1 MEAKQLDLQL
11 ENLFSTNSV
20 SLISNRT
27 GKKNY
32 IFFTSSIYIFCSPS
46 KQYLLAFILFQLYNL
61 WQNKQSK
68 GMY

>member
-46 KQYLLAFILFQLYNL
+46 KQYLLAFILF
-61 WQNKQSK
+61 
-68 GMY
+68 